1 MGIFDIFRRKPRPQP
16 QPQPSGSVP
25 PTSLPID
32 PLAAAI
38 LDEINRARA
47 MHGRGPVSHES
58 RLAAAAQGQ
67 AEDVARHEGKI
78 LFGPHRGSDGSKEE
92 GRVSRQGYQWSAVGE
107 IEAPA
112 LPSQAIDPQDVVQRW
127 LNDRPHRV
135 IMLDPRYREAGVGVA
150 RSHSGTGHAVVDFA
164 APAL

>member
-1 MGIFDIFRRKPRPQP
+1 MGIFDLFRRKPRPQP
-16 QPQPSGSVP
+16 QSPASFP

-32 PLAAAI
+32 PVAGAI

-47 MHGRGPVSHES
+47 MHGHVPVSHES

-67 AEDVARHEGKI
+67 AEDVAKHEGKI
-78 LFGPHRGSDGSKEE
+78 LFGPHRGSDGSREA

-112 LPSQAIDPQDVVQRW
+112 LPGQAIDPVDVVQRW
-127 LNDRPHRV
+127 LDDPPHRV

-150 RSHSGTGHAVVDFA
+150 RSPRGTGHAVVDFA

>member
-1 MGIFDIFRRKPRPQP
+1 MGIFDLFRRKPRPQP
-16 QPQPSGSVP
+16 QPPAFFP

-32 PLAAAI
+32 PVAGAI

-67 AEDVARHEGKI
+67 AEDVAKHEGKI
-78 LFGPHRGSDGSKEE
+78 LFGPHRGSDGSKEA

-112 LPSQAIDPQDVVQRW
+112 LPGQAIDPVDVVQRW
-127 LNDRPHRV
+127 LDDPPHRV

-150 RSHSGTGHAVVDFA
+150 RSPRGTGHAVVDFA